1 MSGSPLYNRIAI
13 VGMGLIGGSLG
24 LAINRK
30 SLAGEVIGIGRNHQT
45 LELALE
51 YGAAHRVSLSY
62 GDLAGCD
69 LVIVGTP
76 VGSTLGVLAE
86 IAPYLSPGAVVT
98 DVGSTK
104 KKIVEGSRELVPEGT
119 VFIGGHPMA
128 GSEKEGISGADPY
141 LFENA
146 FYVLTPVD
154 GTPAES
160 LGRLIKLVEG
170 IGSRPVLMDP
180 LEHDLSVAAVSH
192 LPHLMAATLVN
203 CLFDLPGSEKM
214 SLLAAGGFR
223 DTTRIAAG
231 SPVMWRD
238 IFIAN
243 KQFILEAITAFRSRL
258 DEFQDAVESG
268 DAPKI
273 YDLLDRAR
281 ILKAGMPARRK
292 GYLPALWEIV
302 VTVPDRPGVIAQMAG
317 ILGDAG
323 INIYDIEILRIRE
336 GDGGTIRLAF
346 SSGEEQERA
355 VSLLTESGIQA
366 KKYRN

>member
-1 MSGSPLYNRIAI
+1 MPGSPVFNRVAI
-13 VGMGLIGGSLG
+13 VGVGLIGGSLG
-24 LAINRK
+24 LAINRR
-30 SLAGEVIGIGRNHQT
+30 SLAKEVIGIGRNPES
-45 LELALE
+45 LDLALKC
-51 YGAAHRVSLSY
+51 GAAHRVSLSY
-62 GDLAGCD
+62 DGLDACD

-76 VGSTLGVLAE
+76 VGSTLGVLTE
-86 IAPYLSPGAVVT
+86 ISPHLSPGTVVT

-104 KKIVEGSRELVPEGT
+104 AKIVQESLGALPGGV

-128 GSEKEGISGADPY
+128 GSEREGIAGADPY

-160 LGRLIKLVEG
+160 LRRLTRLVEG

-203 CLFDLPGSEKM
+203 SLFDLPGSEKM

-238 IFIAN
+238 IFTAN
-243 KQFILEAITAFRSRL
+243 RHFILEAIAAFRRRL

-281 ILKAGMPARRK
+281 TLKAGMPARRK

-323 INIYDIEILRIRE
+323 INIYDIEILRVRE
-336 GDGGTIRLAF
+336 GDGGTMRLAF
-346 SSGEEQERA
+346 SSSEEQDRA

-366 KKYRN
+366 QKI